1 MYSLNNHII
10 NKTNISVMK
19 KKNFLFASCL
29 LGIFAFSS
37 CEKNLYDESKQP
49 EEETK
54 MTDLI
59 VPKNFDWS
67 DTQEVKAQITPA
79 ETIVSVYL
87 DKECKEEALLF
98 QMDMNIESNDN
109 QSVEFPIAIPTYV
122 ENVYVKYEG
131 VDRISIVPVQ
141 DGKIAIKAP
150 QIQNIKSRAVI
161 NTKNSNEYGLLSI
174 NGTLMFEDMY
184 PQLGDYDFNDFVARY
199 NLRILYKYSRGKY
212 YAHKMCIS
220 VQIRAVG
227 GIYKYEPYIRL
238 TKVKADNI
246 IIETTEKN
254 VKSIK
259 GPNGEAIISYKSPTP
274 PSGYKYY
281 NTEKNEMT
289 KPDKF
294 KEIWITFKNPI
305 EYEDVMDKNYNIDM
319 YIAKENHKQEIHL
332 KGYEP
337 VYDQHQDYAD
347 KNNFVW
353 GIRTWGIFDHAIEG
367 KNFLKAYP
375 QFKGWVTS
383 GGKEYKRW
391 WEEVDYRYVI
401 FVKRTL
407 LY

>member
-353 GIRTWGIFDHAIEG
+353 GIRTWGILDHAIEG

-401 FVKRTL
+401 RN
-407 LY
+407 

>member
-1 MYSLNNHII
+1 
-10 NKTNISVMK
+10 MK

-259 GPNGEAIISYKSPTP
+259 GPNREAIISYKSPTP

-294 KEIWITFKNPI
+294 KEIWITLKNPI

-401 FVKRTL
+401 RN
-407 LY
+407 

>member
-184 PQLGDYDFNDFVARY
+184 PQLGDYDFKDFVARY

-353 GIRTWGIFDHAIEG
+353 GIRTWGNFDHAIEG

-401 FVKRTL
+401 RN
-407 LY
+407 

>member
-10 NKTNISVMK
+10 SKTNISVMK

-401 FVKRTL
+401 RN
-407 LY
+407 

>member
-1 MYSLNNHII
+1 
-10 NKTNISVMK
+10 MK

-49 EEETK
+49 EEEIK

-401 FVKRTL
+401 RN
-407 LY
+407 

>member
-1 MYSLNNHII
+1 
-10 NKTNISVMK
+10 MK
-19 KKNFLFASCL
+19 KKTVLFASCL
-29 LGIFAFSS
+29 LGTLAFSS

-294 KEIWITFKNPI
+294 KEIWITLKNPI

-401 FVKRTL
+401 RN
-407 LY
+407 

>member
-174 NGTLMFEDMY
+174 NRTLMFEDMY

-401 FVKRTL
+401 RN
-407 LY
+407 

>member
-1 MYSLNNHII
+1 
-10 NKTNISVMK
+10 MK

-227 GIYKYEPYIRL
+227 GINKYEPYIRL

-294 KEIWITFKNPI
+294 KEIWITLKNPI

-401 FVKRTL
+401 RN
-407 LY
+407 

>member
-1 MYSLNNHII
+1 
-10 NKTNISVMK
+10 MK

-281 NTEKNEMT
+281 NTEKYEMT

-401 FVKRTL
+401 RN
-407 LY
+407 

>member
-87 DKECKEEALLF
+87 DKECKEEVLLF

-401 FVKRTL
+401 RN
-407 LY
+407 

>member
-59 VPKNFDWS
+59 VPKNFYWS

-401 FVKRTL
+401 RN
-407 LY
+407 

>member
-1 MYSLNNHII
+1 
-10 NKTNISVMK
+10 MK

-150 QIQNIKSRAVI
+150 QIQNIKSRTVI

-401 FVKRTL
+401 RN
-407 LY
+407 

>member
-1 MYSLNNHII
+1 
-10 NKTNISVMK
+10 MK

-59 VPKNFDWS
+59 VPKTFDWS

-184 PQLGDYDFNDFVARY
+184 PQLGDYDFTDFVARY

-294 KEIWITFKNPI
+294 KEIWITLKNPI

-401 FVKRTL
+401 RN
-407 LY
+407 

>member
-199 NLRILYKYSRGKY
+199 NLRILYKYSHGKY

-401 FVKRTL
+401 RN
-407 LY
+407 

>member
-294 KEIWITFKNPI
+294 KEIWITLKNPI

-383 GGKEYKRW
+383 GGKEYKGW

-401 FVKRTL
+401 RN
-407 LY
+407 

>member
-1 MYSLNNHII
+1 
-10 NKTNISVMK
+10 MK

-87 DKECKEEALLF
+87 DKECKEEVLLF

-401 FVKRTL
+401 RN
-407 LY
+407 

>member
-294 KEIWITFKNPI
+294 KEIWNTFKNPI

-401 FVKRTL
+401 RN
-407 LY
+407 

>member
-141 DGKIAIKAP
+141 DGKIAIKAL

-401 FVKRTL
+401 RN
-407 LY
+407 

>member
-122 ENVYVKYEG
+122 ENVDVKYEG

-401 FVKRTL
+401 RN
-407 LY
+407 

>member
-1 MYSLNNHII
+1 
-10 NKTNISVMK
+10 MK

-141 DGKIAIKAP
+141 DGKIAIKAL

-401 FVKRTL
+401 RN
-407 LY
+407 

>member
-391 WEEVDYRYVI
+391 WEEVDYR
-401 FVKRTL
+401 
-407 LY
+407 

>member
-1 MYSLNNHII
+1 
-10 NKTNISVMK
+10 MK

-150 QIQNIKSRAVI
+150 QRQNIKSRAVI

-294 KEIWITFKNPI
+294 KEIWITLKNPI

-401 FVKRTL
+401 RN
-407 LY
+407 

>member
-109 QSVEFPIAIPTYV
+109 QLVEFPIAIPTYV

-294 KEIWITFKNPI
+294 KEIWITLKNPI

-401 FVKRTL
+401 RN
-407 LY
+407 

>member
-1 MYSLNNHII
+1 
-10 NKTNISVMK
+10 MK

-294 KEIWITFKNPI
+294 KEIWITLKNPI
-305 EYEDVMDKNYNIDM
+305 EYEDVMDKNDNIDM

-401 FVKRTL
+401 RN
-407 LY
+407 

>member
-1 MYSLNNHII
+1 
-10 NKTNISVMK
+10 MK

-383 GGKEYKRW
+383 GGKEYNLNSA
-391 WEEVDYRYVI
+391 
-401 FVKRTL
+401 TL
-407 LY
+407 

>member
-305 EYEDVMDKNYNIDM
+305 EYEDVMDKNYNID
-319 YIAKENHKQEIHL
+319 IAKENHKQEIHL

-401 FVKRTL
+401 RN
-407 LY
+407 

>member
-1 MYSLNNHII
+1 
-10 NKTNISVMK
+10 MK

-353 GIRTWGIFDHAIEG
+353 GIRAWGIFDHAIEG

-401 FVKRTL
+401 RN
-407 LY
+407 

>member
-1 MYSLNNHII
+1 LYSLNNHII

-87 DKECKEEALLF
+87 DKECKEEVLLF

-401 FVKRTL
+401 RN
-407 LY
+407 

>member
-220 VQIRAVG
+220 VQIRAVVC
-227 GIYKYEPYIRL
+227 IYKYEPYIRL

-401 FVKRTL
+401 RN
-407 LY
+407 